1 MHLRLFLTKLIP
13 SNEKKMALKPATQE
27 ITPISE
33 LKPRHTNK
41 VVHVKVLHSWT
52 RNINQGGE
60 TIEFVFSDENVS
72 NPNLVICVLLLFV
85 YDFFLYLQQ
94 TSNDVIFLIF
104 FVTCTRGIKSMEA
117 AKKLTLRVKEGFFL
131 LEHGAM
137 SETSM
142 LDLLEE
148 HFALPTMPTRLCSIK
163 QQL

>member
-72 NPNLVICVLLLFV
+72 NPNLVICVLFLFV
-85 YDFFLYLQQ
+85 YDFF
-94 TSNDVIFLIF
+94 
-104 FVTCTRGIKSMEA
+104 FVFTTN
-117 AKKLTLRVKEGFFL
+117 V
-131 LEHGAM
+131 
-137 SETSM
+137 
-142 LDLLEE
+142 
-148 HFALPTMPTRLCSIK
+148 
-163 QQL
+163 